1 LVQLDTEEERRA
13 VELLAELL
21 ASLLEQPSSSK
32 GEGSRTSGDTA
43 RPLRR
48 GRRR

>member
-1 LVQLDTEEERRA
+1 LVPLDPEEERRA

-21 ASLLEQPSSSK
+21 ASLLEQPPSSQ
-32 GEGSRTSGDTA
+32 GEGSRTSGDAA
-43 RPLRR
+43 RSLQR